1 MRRICA
7 WCQVELAGSGGPS
20 EPVISHGICPTCV
33 ALMEADFET
42 VGMLLDRLGAPT
54 VAVDGQGRLVTA
66 SRQAAELL
74 DIQRSALVGLRGGQ
88 ALKCSHAA
96 LPGGCGYQLP
106 CQNCAIRKSV
116 MHTHQTGES
125 LTGVRARQVRLE
137 SDEAVP
143 MEYVISTEQV
153 GAVVLLR
160 IDQAVVLQAREVA

>member
-1 MRRICA
+1 
-7 WCQVELAGSGGPS
+7 
-20 EPVISHGICPTCV
+20 
-33 ALMEADFET
+33 
-42 VGMLLDRLGAPT
+42 
-54 VAVDGQGRLVTA
+54 
-66 SRQAAELL
+66 
-74 DIQRSALVGLRGGQ
+74 
-88 ALKCSHAA
+88 
-96 LPGGCGYQLP
+96 
-106 CQNCAIRKSV
+106 